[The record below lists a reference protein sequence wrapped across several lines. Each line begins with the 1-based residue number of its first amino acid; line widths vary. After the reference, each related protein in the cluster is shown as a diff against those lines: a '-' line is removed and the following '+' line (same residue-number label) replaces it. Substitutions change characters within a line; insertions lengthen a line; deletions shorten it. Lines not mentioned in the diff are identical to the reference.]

1 VWLAAILVTLAIIL
15 VHILGE
21 KFSKH
26 IEKFHRELLSLGA
39 GLMVG
44 IFFLKILPHITLGEQ
59 FLGQFVYVFLLIG
72 FILIHILEK
81 YVYQHARSKRE
92 VAKDIILF
100 EKAGLAAHGFF
111 IGFFIAVYF
120 EAFEQLAYLIVA
132 PFFIRTFAISVSS
145 AHISEKNE
153 SRLYTILKNTPFM
166 IGTLSGLILSSSKV
180 WLFIAL
186 SIATGFIV
194 YIIIRDMI
202 PPQKE
207 GRPIY
212 FVVGALVILFITLLN
227 HMG

>member
-1 VWLAAILVTLAIIL
+1 MWLAATLVTLAIIS
-15 VHILGE
+15 VHIIGE

-26 IEKFHRELLSLGA
+26 IERFHRELLSFGA

-44 IFFLKILPHITLGEQ
+44 IFFLEILPHIALGVE
-59 FLGQFVYVFLLIG
+59 FLGQFVYVFLLAG

-81 YVYQHARSKRE
+81 YVYQHARSKQE
-92 VAKDIILF
+92 IAKDIILF

-132 PFFIRTFAISVSS
+132 PFFIRTFAVSVSS

-153 SRLYTILKNTPFM
+153 SRLYTFLKNSPFM
-166 IGTLSGLILSSSKV
+166 IGALSGLILSSSEV

-186 SIATGFIV
+186 SIATGFII

-202 PPQKE
+202 PPYKE

-212 FVVGALVILFITLLN
+212 FVLGSLVILFITLLT
-227 HMG
+227 HIG